1 MIRDDQSGFF
11 IFTGNKIFIN
21 VSAGIPT
28 ITPEIVRPTKNY
40 PEGVYRHFGWTEMV
54 KALVRT
60 PVIGSGDSYLP
71 DGKNDLKEHDS

>member
-1 MIRDDQSGFF
+1 
-11 IFTGNKIFIN
+11 
-21 VSAGIPT
+21 
-28 ITPEIVRPTKNY
+28 
-40 PEGVYRHFGWTEMV
+40 MV